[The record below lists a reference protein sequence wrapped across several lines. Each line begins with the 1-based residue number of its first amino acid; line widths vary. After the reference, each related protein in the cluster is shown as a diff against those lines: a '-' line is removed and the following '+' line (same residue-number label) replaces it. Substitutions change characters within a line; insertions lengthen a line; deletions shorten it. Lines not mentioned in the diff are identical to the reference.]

1 MEGVNITNTYLY
13 TKPYNVTTYMKITC
27 KKRIPYDKFHKLC
40 LLFRCTSVGH
50 IFYVHTVQK
59 NPAVCKLGGHK

>member
-27 KKRIPYDKFHKLC
+27 KKEYLMTNFTSCVSFFVAPALDTFSMCI
-40 LLFRCTSVGH
+40 LFKKIQQFV
-50 IFYVHTVQK
+50 
-59 NPAVCKLGGHK
+59 N